1 MGGSIGVVRFKEV
14 FGGEVVQLSELK
26 YLVLKPVPLSIFQK
40 LLPFIQK
47 NKSKIAGIL
56 SKLK

>member
-1 MGGSIGVVRFKEV
+1 VVRFKEV

-40 LLPFIQK
+40 LLLFIQK